1 MTNNNEYNNRD
12 KRGKKRRE
20 VAANISTSAASIKKV
35 LKSMIFQGIKIT
47 SISIII
53 KGEKDIQFCSSTN

>member
-20 VAANISTSAASIKKV
+20 VAANISTSAASIEKV
-35 LKSMIFQGIKIT
+35 LKSIFSK
-47 SISIII
+47 
-53 KGEKDIQFCSSTN
+53 KLK

>member
-20 VAANISTSAASIKKV
+20 VAANISTSASIEKV
-35 LKSMIFQGIKIT
+35 LKSIIFQEIKIT
-47 SISIII
+47 Y
-53 KGEKDIQFCSSTN
+53 

>member
-20 VAANISTSAASIKKV
+20 VAANISTSAASIEKV
-35 LKSMIFQGIKIT
+35 LKSIIFQEIKIT
-47 SISIII
+47 Y
-53 KGEKDIQFCSSTN
+53 